1 MYKIPTKDRE
11 TYGSHL
17 DFLNEELEKAPDKI
31 NVLEFGC
38 GRFSTFT
45 FLNCKKV
52 KLVCSIE
59 MQDKNYL
66 NELKKE
72 IKSKRWI
79 YGFMETFKFAE
90 MNALDFIRWYKPH
103 IALVDGHMDS
113 RPECVNICVS
123 MKVPVIVAHDFQ
135 YPGYGWERIDLK
147 GNYEKVVRTRP
158 DGQQTAFFY
167 LKK

>member
-1 MYKIPTKDRE
+1 MYKIPTQDRE

-17 DFLNEELEKAPDKI
+17 DFLNEELLKAPDKI

-52 KLVCSIE
+52 KEVFSIE

-72 IKSKRWI
+72 IKSKRWLSV
-79 YGFMETFKFAE
+79 FAETFDLAETFA
-90 MNALDFIRWYKPH
+90 MNCINSRQ
-103 IALVDGHMDS
+103 ISITLVDGHMDS

-147 GNYEKVVRTRP
+147 GNYEKVIRTRP